1 MEISFQCPIT
11 KEIMIN
17 PYIDKEGNSF
27 EYSAI
32 LEWLKY
38 NQKSPITRNSLNL
51 SDLTPNRALKDI
63 IESKFP
69 KTPVQS
75 NQPIQTINTF
85 KVEDNLIDSIV
96 STKTTFNNENYFKID
111 IKAISGTEYPP
122 IDIVAVIDISGS
134 MDSPALVEQDGK
146 QTDIGYT
153 ILDITKQALYTI
165 IESMKPSDRISVVVF
180 SDTAEVIFGL
190 TTANNIN
197 KDTIANLRTK
207 GCTNIWAGLNI
218 GLNQFTDTNR
228 VSSLMFLTDGLPSS
242 HLLPPRGILESLEK
256 KLSNMTNKINIYTF
270 GFGYSLD
277 TELLINISKLGNG
290 NFSFIPDSGF
300 VGTIFIHAL
309 SHIYTTMINNLQ
321 CYYSDDVCCLGNNEN
336 LTTVHYG
343 QSRTLIFKAK
353 ADNINIKI
361 VYDGKEIKIDK
372 FDIIDNTNEEF
383 ILHKMRLEL
392 VEALKITPDIKPNVL
407 QYLNKYSHME
417 NTIMEDFKS
426 QVCLAIDNK
435 FYNKWGKNYINSF
448 REAHSQERCNNFKDK
463 SIQLYGGKLFKEMKD
478 KIDDIYTN
486 MPPPK
491 PSNVF
496 NENTGRVITGM
507 TGTTAPIVSAT
518 QFTRMFNNMNGG
530 CFHPNTVVLM
540 VGNTYKP
547 IHEIIKGDQVLD
559 IKGNIADVIC
569 LVKINCNNGKC
580 VMVKIDDLIITPYHP
595 IKLDDKWIF
604 PKDLNIPLE
613 FECDS
618 VYNLVL
624 SSNHTVVINN
634 YISCTFGH
642 NITDNDVIKHEYFGT
657 NVILNDLKNI
667 KGFED
672 GLVILKMNDFIRDES
687 TGKIIKISSS

>member
-1 MEISFQCPIT
+1 MEESFQCPIT
-11 KEIMIN
+11 KSVMIN

-38 NQKSPITRNSLNL
+38 NNKSPITRNPLIL

-63 IESKFP
+63 IESRFP
-69 KTPVQS
+69 QTPVMAV
-75 NQPIQTINTF
+75 QTINTF
-85 KVEDNLIDSIV
+85 KQEDNLINNIV
-96 STKTTFNNENYFKID
+96 STKTTFDNENYFKID
-111 IKAISGTEYPP
+111 IKAIPGTEYPP

-165 IESMKPSDRISVVVF
+165 IESMKPSDRISIVVF
-180 SDTAEVIFGL
+180 SDTAEVIFPL

-197 KDTIANLRTK
+197 KNTIANLRTK
-207 GCTNIWAGLNI
+207 GCTNIWAGLNV

-228 VSSLMFLTDGLPSS
+228 VSSLMFLTDGLPSA

-256 KLSNMTNKINIYTF
+256 KLNNMTNKINIYTF

-309 SHIYTTMINNLQ
+309 AHIYTTMINNLK
-321 CYYSDDVCCLGNNEN
+321 CYYSDDISCLGNNEN

-343 QSRTLIFKAK
+343 QSRTLMFKSVS
-353 ADNINIKI
+353 DNISIKI
-361 VYDGKEIKIDK
+361 VYDTTEIIVDK
-372 FDIIDNTNEEF
+372 FDVIDNTNEDF

-392 VEALKITPDIKPNVL
+392 VEALTITPNIKTNVL

-417 NTIMEDFKS
+417 NSIMEDFKS
-426 QVCLAIDNK
+426 QVCLAIDDR

-463 SIQLYGGKLFKEMKD
+463 SIQHYGGKLFKEMKD

-491 PSNVF
+491 PSNSF
-496 NENTGRVITGM
+496 NENTSKTNVS
-507 TGTTAPIVSAT
+507 TA

-530 CFHPNTVVLM
+530 CFHPTSSVLM

-547 IHEIIKGDQVLD
+547 IIDIVKGDQVLD
-559 IKGNIADVIC
+559 SKGNITDVIC
-569 LVKINCNNGKC
+569 LVKINCNEGKC
-580 VMVKIDDLIITPYHP
+580 TMVKIDDLIITPYHP
-595 IKLDDKWIF
+595 IKLDNWIF

-613 FECDS
+613 FECNS

-624 SSNHTVVINN
+624 KDNHTIVINN
-634 YISCTFGH
+634 YIACTLAH
-642 NITDNDVIKHEYFGT
+642 NITDNDVITHEYFGT
-657 NVILNDLKNI
+657 DAITNDLKKIEGYEN
-667 KGFED
+667 
-672 GLVILKMNDFIRDES
+672 GLVTFNMNDFIRDENR
-687 TGKIIKISSS
+687 IIGISFS

>member
-1 MEISFQCPIT
+1 MEESFQCPIT
-11 KEIMIN
+11 KSVMIN

-38 NQKSPITRNSLNL
+38 NNKSPITRNPLIL

-63 IESKFP
+63 IESRFP
-69 KTPVQS
+69 QTPVMAV
-75 NQPIQTINTF
+75 QTINTF
-85 KVEDNLIDSIV
+85 KQEDNLINNIV
-96 STKTTFNNENYFKID
+96 STKTTFDNENYFKID
-111 IKAISGTEYPP
+111 IKAIPGTEYPP

-165 IESMKPSDRISVVVF
+165 IESMKPSDRISIVVF
-180 SDTAEVIFGL
+180 SDTAEVIFPL

-197 KDTIANLRTK
+197 KNTIANLRTK
-207 GCTNIWAGLNI
+207 GCTNIWAGLNV

-228 VSSLMFLTDGLPSS
+228 VSSLMFLTDGLPSA

-256 KLSNMTNKINIYTF
+256 KLNNMTNKINIYTF

-309 SHIYTTMINNLQ
+309 AHIYTTMINNLK
-321 CYYSDDVCCLGNNEN
+321 CYYSDDISCLGNNEN

-343 QSRTLIFKAK
+343 QSRTLMFKSVS
-353 ADNINIKI
+353 DNISIKI
-361 VYDGKEIKIDK
+361 VYDTTEIIVDK
-372 FDIIDNTNEEF
+372 FDVIDNTNEDF

-392 VEALKITPDIKPNVL
+392 VEALTITPNIKTNVL

-417 NTIMEDFKS
+417 NSIMEDFKS
-426 QVCLAIDNK
+426 QVCLAIDDR

-463 SIQLYGGKLFKEMKD
+463 SIQHYGGKLFKEMKD

-491 PSNVF
+491 PSNSF
-496 NENTGRVITGM
+496 NENTSKTNVS
-507 TGTTAPIVSAT
+507 TA

-530 CFHPNTVVLM
+530 CFHPTSSVLM

-547 IHEIIKGDQVLD
+547 IIDIVKGDQVLD
-559 IKGNIADVIC
+559 SKGNITDVIC
-569 LVKINCNNGKC
+569 LVKINCNEGKC
-580 VMVKIDDLIITPYHP
+580 TMVKIDDLIITPYHP
-595 IKLDDKWIF
+595 IKLDNWIF

-613 FECDS
+613 FECNS

-624 SSNHTVVINN
+624 KDNHTIVINN
-634 YISCTFGH
+634 YIACTLAH
-642 NITDNDVIKHEYFGT
+642 NITDNDVITHEYFGT
-657 NVILNDLKNI
+657 DAITNDLKKIEGYEN
-667 KGFED
+667 
-672 GLVILKMNDFIRDES
+672 GLVTFNMNDFIRDENR
-687 TGKIIKISSS
+687 IIGISSS

>member
-1 MEISFQCPIT
+1 MEESFQCPIT
-11 KEIMIN
+11 KSVMIN

-38 NQKSPITRNSLNL
+38 NNKSPITRNPLIL

-63 IESKFP
+63 IESRFP
-69 KTPVQS
+69 QTPVMAV
-75 NQPIQTINTF
+75 QTINTF
-85 KVEDNLIDSIV
+85 KQEDNLINNIV
-96 STKTTFNNENYFKID
+96 STKTTFDNENYFKID
-111 IKAISGTEYPP
+111 IKAIPGTEYPP

-165 IESMKPSDRISVVVF
+165 IESMKPSDRISIVVF
-180 SDTAEVIFGL
+180 SDTAEVIFPL

-197 KDTIANLRTK
+197 KNTIANLRTK
-207 GCTNIWAGLNI
+207 GCTNIWAGLNV

-228 VSSLMFLTDGLPSS
+228 VSSLMFLTDGLPSA

-256 KLSNMTNKINIYTF
+256 KLNNMTNKINIYTF

-309 SHIYTTMINNLQ
+309 AHIYTTMINNLK
-321 CYYSDDVCCLGNNEN
+321 CYYSDDISCLGNNEN

-343 QSRTLIFKAK
+343 QSRTLMFKSVS
-353 ADNINIKI
+353 DNISIKI
-361 VYDGKEIKIDK
+361 VYDTTEIIIDK
-372 FDIIDNTNEEF
+372 FDVIDNTNEDF

-392 VEALKITPDIKPNVL
+392 VEALTITPNIKTNVL

-417 NTIMEDFKS
+417 NSIMEDFKS
-426 QVCLAIDNK
+426 QVCLAIDDR

-463 SIQLYGGKLFKEMKD
+463 SIQHYGGKLFKEMKD

-491 PSNVF
+491 PSNSF
-496 NENTGRVITGM
+496 NENTSKTNVS
-507 TGTTAPIVSAT
+507 TA

-530 CFHPNTVVLM
+530 CFHPTSSVLM

-547 IHEIIKGDQVLD
+547 IIDIVKGDQVLD
-559 IKGNIADVIC
+559 SKGNITDVIC
-569 LVKINCNNGKC
+569 LVKINCNEGKC
-580 VMVKIDDLIITPYHP
+580 TMVKIDDLIITPYHP
-595 IKLDDKWIF
+595 IKLDNWIF

-613 FECDS
+613 FECNS

-624 SSNHTVVINN
+624 KDNHTIVINN
-634 YISCTFGH
+634 YIACTLAH
-642 NITDNDVIKHEYFGT
+642 NITDNDVITHEYFGT
-657 NVILNDLKNI
+657 DAITNDLKKIEGYEN
-667 KGFED
+667 
-672 GLVILKMNDFIRDES
+672 GLVTFNMNDFIRDENR
-687 TGKIIKISSS
+687 IIGISSS